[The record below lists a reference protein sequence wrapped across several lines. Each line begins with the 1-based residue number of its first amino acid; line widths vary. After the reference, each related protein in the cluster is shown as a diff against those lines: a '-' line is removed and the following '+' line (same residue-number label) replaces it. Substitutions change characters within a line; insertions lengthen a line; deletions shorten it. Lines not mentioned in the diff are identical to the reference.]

1 MSDPRS
7 ADGRPSD
14 MADLAAPGVAHHL
27 GGVLR
32 IPAFRRLWLALSV
45 SSLGDWLGLLAT
57 TALAQQLAQDRG
69 AGFALQQ
76 YAIGGVLI
84 VRFLPALLL
93 GPLAGAL
100 ADHID
105 RRKTMVVCD
114 VLRFSLLLLVPI
126 LHSLVY
132 LIVASFLIEV
142 VTLFWAP
149 AKEATVP
156 NLVPAEQLERA
167 NQLSLLTT
175 YGSAPV
181 AAAVFALLAVI
192 SRGLSAASDFFTANP
207 TDLALYF
214 DAATFLVSALTIA
227 SLRQI
232 START
237 AEGEPQRAESFTA
250 LLRSIVDGW
259 RFIGQTPLVR
269 GLVVGMLGAFAAAG
283 TVISLGKGYTTL
295 HAGGNAAYGVL
306 FGAVFTGLAAGMA
319 GGPKLLGAFSRRR
332 LFGLSIVGAG
342 SALAV
347 LALVPDLV
355 LALLMALVL
364 GAFSGLAWVTGYTLL
379 GSEVADEVRGRT
391 FSFVGSLVRMD
402 LLVVLALAPFIS
414 GAIGD
419 NEWEVGAWSFHSDGI
434 TLTLFG
440 AGLLAMVVGSLSY
453 RQMDDSTVP
462 LHKDLWASLRGT
474 SARPAHSGL
483 FIAFEGGDGAGKSTQ
498 VEALAGWLRDRGH
511 HVVTTREPGGTA
523 AGRAIRSLLLD
534 PATTLSSRA
543 EALLYAADRADHVDS
558 LVMPALRRGAVV
570 ITDRY
575 VDSSLAYQG
584 AGRELAVSEVRRL
597 SAWATEG
604 LVPDLTVVL
613 DLPVEVGLARAGTEP
628 DRLEAEPLAFHERVR
643 AGFLEL
649 AGKEPYRYLV
659 VDAELPPEQVAAAV
673 RSAVEALL
681 PAQTQAMPVLPDD
694 APTQIVEQR

>member
-1 MSDPRS
+1 VSDEHTTS
-7 ADGRPSD
+7 H
-14 MADLAAPGVAHHL
+14 MAGLIAPDVSHGV

-32 IPAFRRLWLALSV
+32 IAAFRRLWLALSF

-57 TALAQQLAQDRG
+57 TALAQQLAAKHG
-69 AGFALQQ
+69 AGFAVQQ

-100 ADHID
+100 ADHVD
-105 RRKTMVVCD
+105 RRTTMVVCD
-114 VLRFSLLLLVPI
+114 FLRFALLLLIP
-126 LHSLVY
+126 LTHSLAY
-132 LIVASFLIEV
+132 LIAASFLIEV

-156 NLVPAEQLERA
+156 NLVPPDRLERA

-181 AAAVFALLAVI
+181 AAAIFALLAVMN
-192 SRGLSAASDFFTANP
+192 RALEEASSFFTANP

-214 DAATFLVSALTIA
+214 DAATFLGSALTIW
-227 SLRQI
+227 SLREI
-232 START
+232 KSART
-237 AEGEPQRAESFTA
+237 AEGEPQRAESFA
-250 LLRSIVDGW
+250 GLMRSIVEGW
-259 RFIGQTPLVR
+259 RFVGQTPLVR
-269 GLVVGMLGAFAAAG
+269 GLVIGMLGAFASAG
-283 TVISLGKGYTTL
+283 AVIALGKGYTTL
-295 HAGGNAAYGVL
+295 HEGGNAAYGVL
-306 FGAVFTGLAAGMA
+306 FGAVFAGLAAGMA
-319 GGPKLLGAFSRRR
+319 VGPRLLYGFSRRR
-332 LFGLSIVGAG
+332 LFGLSIIGAG
-342 SALAV
+342 AALAV

-355 LALLMALVL
+355 LALLMAVVL

-379 GSEVADEVRGRT
+379 GAHVSDDVRGRT

-402 LLVVLALAPFIS
+402 LLVVLAVAPFLS

-419 NEWEVGAWSFHSDGI
+419 NTWDLGSWHFRSDGI

-440 AGLLAMVVGSLSY
+440 AGLLAMAVGRLAY
-453 RQMDDSTVP
+453 KQMDDSSIP
-462 LHKDLWASLRGT
+462 LLRELWSALRGHGT
-474 SARPAHSGL
+474 RGKHPGL

-498 VEALAGWLRDRGH
+498 VRLLAEWLRAQGAD
-511 HVVTTREPGGTA
+511 VLTTREPGGTST
-523 AGRAIRSLLLD
+523 GRSIRALLLD
-534 PATTLSSRA
+534 PSTSLTPRA
-543 EALLYAADRADHVDS
+543 EALLYAADRADHVAS
-558 LVMPALRRGAVV
+558 LVDPALRAGSVV

-584 AGRELAVSEVRRL
+584 AGRELARDEVRRL
-597 SAWATEG
+597 STWATGG

-613 DLPVEVGLARAGTEP
+613 DLPADVGLRRAGGTP

-643 AGFLEL
+643 EGFLAL
-649 AGKEPYRYLV
+649 ADRDPGRYLV

-673 RSAVEALL
+673 RVRVAPLLSRIVLSALAES
-681 PAQTQAMPVLPDD
+681 
-694 APTQIVEQR
+694 R

>member
-1 MSDPRS
+1 MSAERS
-7 ADGRPSD
+7 SRSRSSH
-14 MADLAAPGVAHHL
+14 MADLAAPGVAQGV

-32 IPAFRRLWLALSV
+32 NPAFRRLWIALSV

-57 TALAQQLAQDRG
+57 TAMAQQLAAAQG
-69 AGFALQQ
+69 AGFAVQQ

-93 GPLAGAL
+93 GPIAGAL

-114 VLRFSLLLLVPI
+114 VLRFGLLLMVPI
-126 LHSLVY
+126 LHSLTY
-132 LIVASFLIEV
+132 LIIASFLIEV

-149 AKEATVP
+149 AKEATMP
-156 NLVPAEQLERA
+156 NLVPPEQLERA

-181 AAAVFALLAVI
+181 AAAVFALLAVT
-192 SRGLSAASDFFTANP
+192 SRALSTTSDFFTANP

-214 DAATFLVSALTIA
+214 DAGTFLVSALTIA
-227 SLRQI
+227 SLREIQ
-232 START
+232 SART
-237 AEGEPQRAESFTA
+237 SEGERQKAESFMA
-250 LLRSIVDGW
+250 LMRSIVDGW
-259 RFIGQTPLVR
+259 RFISQTPLVR

-283 TVISLGKGYTTL
+283 AVISLGKGYTTL

-319 GGPKLLGAFSRRR
+319 LGPRLLGDFSRRR

-342 SALAV
+342 VALSV
-347 LALVPDLV
+347 LAIVPDLV
-355 LALLMALVL
+355 LALLMAVVL

-402 LLVVLALAPFIS
+402 LLVVLAIAPFIS
-414 GAIGD
+414 GAIGE
-419 NEWEVGAWSFHSDGI
+419 NQWKVGAWTFHSDGI
-434 TLTLFG
+434 TLTLFA
-440 AGLLAMVVGSLSY
+440 AGVLAMVVGSLSY

-462 LHKDLWASLRGT
+462 LLRDVWSSLRG
-474 SARPAHSGL
+474 RPAAPTHRGL

-498 VEALAGWLRDRGH
+498 VDQLAEWLRARGH
-511 HVVTTREPGGTA
+511 DVVTTREPGGTD
-523 AGRAIRSLLLD
+523 AGRSIRALLLN
-534 PATTLSSRA
+534 PATTLSARA

-558 LVMPALRRGAVV
+558 LMLPALERGAVV

-584 AGRELAVSEVRRL
+584 AGRELAVDEVRRL
-597 SAWATEG
+597 SAWATAN
-604 LVPDLTVVL
+604 LMPDLTVVL

-649 AGKEPYRYLV
+649 AGQEPNRYLV
-659 VDAELPPEQVAAAV
+659 LDAELPPEQVAAAV
-673 RSAVEALL
+673 RGAVEGLL
-681 PAQTQAMPVLPDD
+681 PAQTQLMPALDD
-694 APTQIVEQR
+694 ASTQVVERR

>member
-1 MSDPRS
+1 MSDERS
-7 ADGRPSD
+7 PGGRSSD
-14 MADLAAPGVAHHL
+14 MADLASPGVAQGV

-69 AGFALQQ
+69 AGFAVQQ

-84 VRFLPALLL
+84 VRFIPALLL
-93 GPLAGAL
+93 GPLAGAF

-105 RRKTMVVCD
+105 RRKTMVICD
-114 VLRFSLLLLVPI
+114 VLRFGLLLLVPI
-126 LHSLVY
+126 LHSLTY

-156 NLVPAEQLERA
+156 NLVPPEQLERA

-181 AAAVFALLAVI
+181 AAAIFALLALA
-192 SRGLSAASDFFTANP
+192 SRALSAASEFFTANP

-227 SLRQI
+227 SLGEI
-232 START
+232 SAART
-237 AEGEPQRAESFTA
+237 ATGEPQRAESFTA

-319 GGPKLLGAFSRRR
+319 GGPRLLGTFSRRR

-342 SALAV
+342 AALAV

-402 LLVVLALAPFIS
+402 LLVVLAIAPFLS
-414 GAIGD
+414 GAIGQ
-419 NEWEVGAWSFHSDGI
+419 NHWKLGAWSIRSDGI
-434 TLTLFG
+434 TLTLFA
-440 AGLLAMVVGSLSY
+440 AGVLAVVVGSLSY

-462 LHKDLWASLRGT
+462 LWRDLWASLHGA
-474 SARPAHSGL
+474 SPRPVHSGL
-483 FIAFEGGDGAGKSTQ
+483 LIAFEGGDGAGKSTQ
-498 VEALAGWLRDRGH
+498 VHALAAWLRERGQD
-511 HVVTTREPGGTA
+511 VVTTREPGGTS
-523 AGRAIRSLLLD
+523 AGTAIRGLLLD
-534 PATTLSSRA
+534 PSTTVSPRA

-558 LVMPALRRGAVV
+558 LVLPALRRGAVV
-570 ITDRY
+570 ITDRFI
-575 VDSSLAYQG
+575 DSSLAYQG
-584 AGRELAVSEVRRL
+584 AGRELALDEVRRL
-597 SAWATEG
+597 SAWATGG

-613 DLPVEVGLARAGTEP
+613 DLPVEVALARAGAAP

-649 AGKEPYRYLV
+649 AGKEPHRYLV
-659 VDAELPPEQVAAAV
+659 VDAELPPEQVAASVQAAV
-673 RSAVEALL
+673 AALL
-681 PAQTQAMPVLPDD
+681 PPRRASRGLVPDD
-694 APTQIVEQR
+694 PSPAVQQR